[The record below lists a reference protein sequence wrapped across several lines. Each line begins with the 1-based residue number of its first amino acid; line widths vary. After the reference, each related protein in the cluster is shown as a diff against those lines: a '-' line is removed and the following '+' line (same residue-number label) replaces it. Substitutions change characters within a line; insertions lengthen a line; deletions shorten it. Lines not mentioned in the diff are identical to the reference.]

1 MLLNVKYIYIW
12 ASTET
17 IRLAAKILLNV
28 SFQASVLVIN
38 KILKMRKPVFF
49 FYQMLHFVAD
59 LIIFFA

>member
-28 SFQASVLVIN
+28 SFQASVLVID
-38 KILKMRKPVFF
+38 KILKMRKPV
-49 FYQMLHFVAD
+49 
-59 LIIFFA
+59 IFFVIKCYVSL

>member
-28 SFQASVLVIN
+28 SFQKAEACI
-38 KILKMRKPVFF
+38 FF
-49 FYQMLHFVAD
+49 CYQMLHFVAD